1 MRGRGQARPAV
12 APRPPGIAFPCL
24 GALHWKKRKENPQER
39 GRLAQA
45 PVTAHAGRLLQ
56 PALGWGQ
63 KLPAPREPPRAAVPR
78 CPPGP
83 TRSPPAE
90 RVLLV
95 TGGHASTAHSMRL
108 SCPLA
113 PSPFHPGV
121 LAAPSTPCRG
131 RRSVHQAHVPPCP
144 AGGVHGGWSEGLG
157 CTIRDEVGGRKP
169 THCLKEGARNV
180 LPESE
185 LQVRERLPARGL
197 ETKGMQLG
205 FRKDEEKGK
214 PRACAHP
221 LKLNRALAREIQLF
235 YMHRRNVCIC

>member
-1 MRGRGQARPAV
+1 MRGSGQARPAV
-12 APRPPGIAFPCL
+12 APRPPGAAFTCL
-24 GALHWKKRKENPQER
+24 GAFHWKKRKENPQER

-56 PALGWGQ
+56 PALRWGQ
-63 KLPAPREPPRAAVPR
+63 KLPAPREPPRAAVRR

-95 TGGHASTAHSMRL
+95 TGGHANTAHSMCL

-131 RRSVHQAHVPPCP
+131 RWSVHQAHVPLCP
-144 AGGVHGGWSEGLG
+144 RAGGVHGGWTEGLG
-157 CTIRDEVGGRKP
+157 CTVRDEVGGRKP
-169 THCLKEGARNV
+169 THRLKEGARKC
-180 LPESE
+180 PSR
-185 LQVRERLPARGL
+185 VRAAGERASARVRPGN
-197 ETKGMQLG
+197 KGH
-205 FRKDEEKGK
+205 
-214 PRACAHP
+214 A
-221 LKLNRALAREIQLF
+221 ARIQK
-235 YMHRRNVCIC
+235 R